1 MKFRF
6 TIIDND
12 NATTTVVSEPV
23 GWDSLVLK
31 LDRDKQYH
39 GFFEYTDDELA
50 GLKFY
55 GAGREIIKNAFDT
68 IGIDAN
74 IECVIDLLCD
84 PDGTY
89 TELYRGRIDFDRA
102 KFECGLRGCFAEV
115 ALTKSSCILTLNNRA
130 NQSVDLNTLTSFDG
144 DSLSPYDF
152 LGFTMVLPPKP
163 LKFIYWGT
171 RSPGDDIHVWN
182 DANLNGG
189 GGPVYGQFYEHI
201 WQVGFDIITSDT
213 LQNYYNQYYDLH
225 QESDF
230 TPFAAISPGILSLDV
245 QGSLFCLNDTDI
257 EIVFNGSLFDN
268 TTNTRI
274 FDCAFIVDKV
284 DLAGNVTNISTTP
297 VFVSL
302 SLGVPTLVPIAINF
316 TGTVDLQ
323 QGERIYAYLKLLY
336 QYTTSG
342 SGGVVG
348 PTTLT
353 LTVEDTSFN
362 KLMVVSEC
370 QETTV
375 KAHMINESLSRTAE
389 ILTNDCLRVYSEY
402 FGRTDAEPYANGID
416 VGDGCGGLEA
426 ITNGLFIRN
435 VKLKDGANPKM
446 FVTWQDMLASLNAIH
461 NIGMGLVAD
470 PFRSGFKMLR
480 IERFDYFY
488 QNTTILQCPNVPVL
502 NSAVDPDKY
511 VTKLTV
517 GYEKWQ
523 AEEYGGQDDFH
534 GQREYRTRIKTIP
547 IDKGTLSRL
556 SKYIASGYSIEVTR
570 RESGGNDK
578 DWRFD
583 NDVFIIEV
591 KRDDATFAV
600 EIPNIDTSANI
611 FDPDTT
617 YNIGIS
623 PARNAMRWVKYI
635 AQSLLPNY
643 TGTVLIFS
651 AGQGNFVAAALEDT
665 SLCRIENAE
674 LSESEDIA
682 TTKFSLSADYEPV
695 MFNILDSFEYP
706 LTVED
711 FNTVQGNPYGVIEY
725 SCNNG
730 TTYKG
735 YLQSLSFKP
744 ESGKAEFILIRAN
757 L

>member
-1 MKFRF
+1 
-6 TIIDND
+6 
-12 NATTTVVSEPV
+12 
-23 GWDSLVLK
+23 
-31 LDRDKQYH
+31 
-39 GFFEYTDDELA
+39 
-50 GLKFY
+50 
-55 GAGREIIKNAFDT
+55 
-68 IGIDAN
+68 
-74 IECVIDLLCD
+74 LLCD

-144 DSLSPYDF
+144 DALSPYDF
-152 LGFTMVLPPKP
+152 LGFTMVLPPKK
-163 LKFIYWGT
+163 LQFQFWGA
-171 RSPGDDIHVWN
+171 RSAGSDIHTWD
-182 DANLNGG
+182 DADLNGG
-189 GGPVYGQFYEHI
+189 GGPVYGQRYEHF
-201 WQVGFDIITSDT
+201 WQAGFNNVLATS
-213 LQNYYNQYYDLH
+213 LINNYPEYYDLH
-225 QESDF
+225 QNISAM
-230 TPFAAISPGILSLDV
+230 PFGTVSPGVLSLA
-245 QGSLFCLNDTDI
+245 GMGNLFCTNEVAIDVNI
-257 EIVFNGSLFDN
+257 EGTLFDN
-268 TTNTRI
+268 TTESRDWI
-274 FDCAFIVDKV
+274 LYFFIDKV
-284 DLAGNVTNISTTP
+284 
-297 VFVSL
+297 
-302 SLGVPTLVPIAINF
+302 LVD
-316 TGTVDLQ
+316 GTVDNLYTTTIYDGTGSTMPYTVPINVAHTQ
-323 QGERIYAYLKLLY
+323 TFTLEQGERVYAYYRMGGFGGGSGYIYLTGGGGGVVADPTVLTFTVNDTSYLKL
-336 QYTTSG
+336 TA
-342 SGGVVG
+342 
-348 PTTLT
+348 
-353 LTVEDTSFN
+353 
-362 KLMVVSEC
+362 VSEC